1 MVMYLVYKTKFVWQK
16 NYIVFV
22 FVFFFSSLI
31 QCIKLYVISINNIV
45 FPFSD
50 PRDPE
55 VMLKYRTQMCK
66 NGKSAKLE

>member
-1 MVMYLVYKTKFVWQK
+1 MVMYLVYRTKFVWQK
-16 NYIVFV
+16 NYIVF
-22 FVFFFSSLI
+22 FFFFSSLI
-31 QCIKLYVISINNIV
+31 QCIKLYVISINNIF